1 MTVKLGAGRG
11 QNRVTIKDVAA
22 LANTSLK
29 TVSRVLNNEPNV
41 RAETRERVQQAMREL
56 DYHPSMSARSL
67 AGGKSSVIGLTYGHP
82 RPNYFVDVMNGAI
95 DRCQEAGFHL
105 FLYPC
110 MVGDE
115 DLPSKIASVVQR
127 AHLDGFV
134 LTPPICDFPELIAKL
149 DDVGVRFSR
158 IAPGLHHDHIS
169 PYVTLND
176 RRAAEDMTDY
186 LISLGHRRIG
196 FIGGDPRHVS
206 AARRLQGYRNVL
218 ERHAVPLDESLI
230 REGWFTF
237 EAGREQAHALLKLP
251 DRPTAIFASNDEM
264 AAGAITA
271 AHEAGLSLPDDLS
284 IAGFDDIHIA
294 QMVWPQ
300 LTTVHQPIY
309 DMAHAATGLLLDMLT
324 SGDVPRP
331 PAPFPH
337 ELVVRGSTAPLNA

>member
-1 MTVKLGAGRG
+1 MVKLGAGRG
-11 QNRVTIKDVAA
+11 QNRVTIKDVA
-22 LANTSLK
+22 LRANTSLK

-41 RAETRERVQQAMREL
+41 RAETRERIQQAMREL

-67 AGGKSSVIGLTYGHP
+67 AGGKSFVIGLTYGHP

-110 MVGDE
+110 TVGDE
-115 DLPSKIASVVQR
+115 ELPAKIASVVQR
-127 AHLDGFV
+127 AHLDGFI
-134 LTPPICDFPELIAKL
+134 LSAPICDSGELIEKL
-149 DDVGVRFSR
+149 DAIGVPFSR
-158 IAPGLHHDHIS
+158 MTPGQHHDHAS
-169 PYVTLND
+169 PYVVLDD

-196 FIGGDPRHVS
+196 FISGDPRHVS
-206 AARRLQGYRNVL
+206 AALRLEGYRAVL
-218 ERHAVPLDESLI
+218 ERHGIPFDESLV

-237 EAGREQAHALLKLP
+237 EAGRKQAQALLALP
-251 DRPTAIFASNDEM
+251 NRPTAIFASNDEM

-271 AHEAGLSLPDDLS
+271 AHEAGLSLPEDLS
-284 IAGFDDIHIA
+284 IAGFDDIHVA

-309 DMAHAATGLLLDMLT
+309 DMAYATTGLLLDMLT
-324 SGDVPRP
+324 SGEVPAH

-337 ELVVRGSTAPLNA
+337 ELVIRGSTAPLSA